1 MHKSPNP
8 GIMRSGRYFP
18 GILFLLFCFL
28 WWMPISARSQD
39 TLSVEVEG
47 VAESTDSIL
56 EVVLEEAEE
65 VPGNQPDEVY
75 TRGDYSKQDLR
86 RGERL
91 FKGLVPFGSG
101 THNCASCHYPSR
113 TDTLNWNPSAFDLA
127 QVWHDN
133 QDYRILNKMN
143 SPTGMRMMADHPGMT
158 ITPDEEKQLEAY
170 YDSILK
176 KGPGELKA
184 YPVNTFIFWGMGLL
198 MLLALVD
205 LLVTKKI
212 RFKALH
218 VLILIIGL
226 VVHMQYAVAESR
238 NLGRTQGYSPDQP
251 IKFSHLVHAGENAID
266 CNYCHTV
273 NQFSL
278 SSGIPS
284 NNTCLNC
291 HTVIREGTNSGRFE
305 INKIHQALETGE
317 AIEWIRIHD
326 LPDHSYYSHAQ
337 HVNAGKLECQE
348 CHGPVEEM
356 HILHQNADLSMG
368 WCLTCHRENDV
379 DFLNN
384 PYFGIYEQLHKD
396 IKEGRIDAVKAAQ
409 IGGEDCMK
417 CHY

>member
-1 MHKSPNP
+1 MQNTLYPGNTRKGKSFA
-8 GIMRSGRYFP
+8 FP
-18 GILFLLFCFL
+18 LMLVISLILCLPFFVQ
-28 WWMPISARSQD
+28 SQD
-39 TLSVEVEG
+39 TLSSEATEASVNGDSLVPATEEPAEPVVETEP
-47 VAESTDSIL
+47 
-56 EVVLEEAEE
+56 EEIYA
-65 VPGNQPDEVY
+65 
-75 TRGDYSKQDLR
+75 RGDYSKQDLR

-91 FKGLVPFGSG
+91 FKGLVPFESG

-127 QVWHDN
+127 RVWKNDTN
-133 QDYRILNKMN
+133 YRLLEKMN
-143 SPTGMRMMADHPGMT
+143 RPTGMRMMADHPGMT
-158 ITPDEEKQLEAY
+158 ITPAEEKQLEAY
-170 YDSILK
+170 YESVLK

-184 YPVNTFIFWGMGLL
+184 YPVNAFIFWGLGVL

-205 LLVTKKI
+205 LLITRKI
-212 RFKALH
+212 RFKVLH
-218 VLILIIGL
+218 VIILIIGL

-238 NLGRTQGYSPDQP
+238 SLGRTQGYAPDQP
-251 IKFSHLVHAGENAID
+251 IKFSHQVHAGENAID

-291 HTVIREGTNSGRFE
+291 HTVIREGTHSGRFE
-305 INKIHQALETGE
+305 INKIHQALAKGE
-317 AIEWIRIHD
+317 AVEWIRIHD
-326 LPDHSYYSHAQ
+326 LPDHSFYSHAQ
-337 HVNAGKLECQE
+337 HVNAAKLECQE

-356 HILHQNADLSMG
+356 HILYQYSDLSMG
-368 WCLTCHRENDV
+368 WCLTCHRDNEV

-396 IKEGRIDAVKAAQ
+396 LKEGRIDAVKAAQ
-409 IGGEDCMK
+409 VGGEDCMK